1 MRTLLAAFLFL
12 FSVASFAQESRLQ
25 IKPAEPAPL
34 LKLYLLDFEMRYEK
48 STDLEWTE
56 RKPLNFAVAVQIKKF
71 DFVMEYASFT
81 QSTGNATLSIDRNHQ
96 EVVAWG
102 RWHFLNKKFSQT
114 HVSMYGGLGLGGYEE
129 EVTTSAPGSS
139 MSDKGGMQWMSGLSA
154 GVELQTPFTSSLGF
168 VGALEG
174 RVLTAADF
182 DPNPLGS
189 GVVRLGFFLNL

>member
-1 MRTLLAAFLFL
+1 MRTLLAIFLLL
-12 FSVASFAQESRLQ
+12 FSVMSFAQESRLQ

-48 STDLEWTE
+48 STDLEWAE

-81 QSTGNATLSIDRNHQ
+81 QSSGNATLSIDRKHQ

-102 RWHFLNKKFSQT
+102 RWHFLNKKFSQA
-114 HVSMYGGLGLGGYEE
+114 HVSLYGGLGLGGYEE
-129 EVTTSAPGSS
+129 EVTTTAPGSS
-139 MSDKGGMQWMSGLSA
+139 TSEKGGMKWMSGLSA
-154 GVELQTPFTSSLGF
+154 GVELQTPFTDSLGF

-189 GVVRLGFFLNL
+189 GVLRLGFFLNL